1 MVYAKFQTKNLLY
14 EKDVNKCTYLSKPV
28 FKLKIDHEEILSTSH
43 SITWQKNE
51 LCHWYGS
58 RRNSMVYL
66 EKNNQVMG
74 GKCLEISPK

>member
-43 SITWQKNE
+43 SITW
-51 LCHWYGS
+51 
-58 RRNSMVYL
+58 
-66 EKNNQVMG
+66 
-74 GKCLEISPK
+74 